1 MDASAE
7 DKRERVRRR
16 EKVKGAMLKVEKKRV
31 VDIFA
36 VDGKYIY
43 NNKSVRLV
51 HVSHSDKNTCR
62 IGVVGS
68 GPSIFMLNLILLWI
82 FVINELPSTLIL

>member
-31 VDIFA
+31 VDIFL

-43 NNKSVRLV
+43 SNGNSVRLV

-62 IGVVGS
+62 IGVVCS
-68 GPSIFMLNLILLWI
+68 GLRYLC
-82 FVINELPSTLIL
+82 